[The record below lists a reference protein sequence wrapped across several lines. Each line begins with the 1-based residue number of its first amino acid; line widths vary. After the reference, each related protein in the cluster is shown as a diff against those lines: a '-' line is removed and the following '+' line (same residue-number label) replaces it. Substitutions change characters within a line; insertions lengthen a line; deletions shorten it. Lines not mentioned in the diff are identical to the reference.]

1 MRGKNNG
8 CDMKFYVMGFL
19 IFFSILSCVENEKT
33 ESYKVKRLEKA
44 VKIDAVWEKAVWTG
58 VQPLSV
64 GKYMGEK
71 PDHFPRAQA
80 KLAYD
85 DAAIYVIWRV
95 EDRYVRAVAKKY
107 QDPVYE
113 DSCVEFFLT
122 PGSDISRGYFNL
134 EMNCGGTALFHFQ
147 QQPKTDVIP
156 IPEHE
161 FDQIQIAHSLPK
173 VIDPEIKTPTAWT
186 VEYRIPFS
194 VLEKYSD
201 FSRPESGTLWR
212 ANFYK
217 CADKTS
223 HPHWLTWAKI
233 DYPKPN
239 FHLPA
244 FFGELYFE

>member
-1 MRGKNNG
+1 
-8 CDMKFYVMGFL
+8 MKLY
-19 IFFSILSCVENEKT
+19 LSNYDRKPNV
-33 ESYKVKRLEKA
+33 YKVKRLEKPF
-44 VKIDAVWEKAVWTG
+44 KIDAVWEKTVWSG

-64 GKYMGEK
+64 GNYMGEK
-71 PDHFPRAQA
+71 PDHLPNVQA

-85 DAAIYVIWRV
+85 DEAIYVIWRV
-95 EDRYVRAVAKKY
+95 EDRYIRAVAQKY
-107 QDPVYE
+107 QDAVYK

-122 PGSDISRGYFNL
+122 PGSDVSGGYFNL

-147 QQPKTDVIP
+147 KQARKDAFP
-156 IPEHE
+156 IPESD
-161 FDQIQIAHSLPK
+161 FRRVLVAHSLPK
-173 VIDPEIKTPTAWT
+173 IIELEIEAPTVWA

-201 FSRPESGTLWR
+201 FNRPTPGTVWR

-217 CADKTS
+217 CADNSS
-223 HPHWLTWAKI
+223 HPHWLSWAKI